1 MAGEADAELSV
12 TAASGAA
19 PAIRPPPGRPA
30 GPGFLAGYVVAQ
42 VGAFLSFLPLLQILL
57 PLKAEQVA
65 GGGRVQLLGLVA
77 ALGALAGGAA
87 NLVAGHFSD
96 RTGSRFGRRRPWLLA
111 GCLATM
117 LSYGLIWQ
125 AHGPLALAGSV
136 VLFQVA
142 FNVMFAPLV
151 ALTPDRVPTADR
163 GWVAGLLALGHP
175 LGLIVGGLV
184 IGSLIT
190 DEAQRY
196 AVLAL
201 MVGLAVIPFAL
212 VLRDPQAPP
221 TEPGRAQGDG
231 APSPHR
237 RNFWLGWIARAL
249 AVAALSIA
257 QTYLLFFLQDALH
270 YAGRGLGRP
279 EQGVARLGVV
289 FGALNVL
296 AALAAGRISDR
307 IRRRRALVIGGALA
321 MAAGLAGVMLATSWP
336 AMLAAYA
343 VFGLGAGCHTAV
355 DFALMTELLP
365 SRDRPARDL
374 AILNLSNIAPQVLA
388 PVLGGLLIGLPG
400 ADIRWLFAAGAVCA
414 GLAAAIVGLM
424 RGVR

>member
-1 MAGEADAELSV
+1 MAGEPDAERTV
-12 TAASGAA
+12 VVAGVA
-19 PAIRPPPGRPA
+19 PARAA
-30 GPGFLAGYVVAQ
+30 GPGFLTGYVIAQ

-65 GGGRVQLLGLVA
+65 GGGRVQLLGAVA
-77 ALGALAGGAA
+77 ALGALAGGGA
-87 NLVAGHFSD
+87 NLIAGHLSD
-96 RTGSRFGRRRPWLLA
+96 RTRSRFGRRRPWLVA
-111 GCLATM
+111 GCIGTA

-125 AHGPLALAGSV
+125 AHGPLALAASV

-151 ALTPDRVPTADR
+151 ALTPDRVPTANR
-163 GWVAGLLALGHP
+163 GWVSGLLALGHP
-175 LGLIVGGLV
+175 LGLIIGGVV

-190 DEAQRY
+190 DQGLRFGA
-196 AVLAL
+196 LAL
-201 MVGLAVIPFAL
+201 MVSAAIIPFAL
-212 VLRDPQAPP
+212 VLHDPQHLAAEP
-221 TEPGRAQGDG
+221 TAATDA

-270 YAGRGLGRP
+270 YGARGLSRP

-289 FGALNVL
+289 FGVLNVI
-296 AALAAGRISDR
+296 AALAAGWISDR
-307 IRRRRALVIGGALA
+307 LGRRRALVIGGALA
-321 MAAGLAGVMLATSWP
+321 MALGLAGVTLATSWP
-336 AMLAAYA
+336 MVLGAYA

-365 SRDRPARDL
+365 SRNRPARDL

-388 PVLGGLLIGLPG
+388 PVLCGLLIGLPG
-400 ADIRWLFAAGAVCA
+400 ADIRWIFAAGAVCA
-414 GLAAAIVGLM
+414 ALAAGTVGLM